1 MLVGNINLILKYTD
15 MKNNFKISYAILGLA
30 VLFSAC
36 KPNEYGLGPLAS
48 KSALSFTIAPSAANP
63 NDIILTSLTPN
74 LTPMWVTPYGQ
85 SIRVKDTINI
95 PFPGTY
101 KFVYGVESAGGF
113 VQSDTAVVIIN
124 TLDQNTVS
132 APMWVNLAG
141 GYGKSKTW
149 VMDLDANGVSKYFA
163 GPFYYGGTGWE
174 WDPAFKDIGWAGVS
188 AGDYGT
194 MTFDLIGDAHFKSTN
209 KMFPDLSGTG
219 KFMLYTATNQL
230 ATIGAQVIHD
240 KAQGNNVLDWYAKMT
255 IKTLDADHMQ
265 LIAMSGSNAW
275 YIYNYISL
283 DYYNKH

>member
-1 MLVGNINLILKYTD
+1 
-15 MKNNFKISYAILGLA
+15 MKNKFKIVYAFLGLVA
-30 VLFSAC
+30 LFSAC
-36 KPNEYGLGPLAS
+36 KPNSYELGALAD
-48 KSALSFTIAPSAANP
+48 KSTLSYTIAPSPANP
-63 NDIILTSLTPN
+63 NNIVLTSLTPN

-255 IKTLDADHMQ
+255 IKTLDADHLQ
-265 LIAMSGSNAW
+265 LIAMSGPGAW